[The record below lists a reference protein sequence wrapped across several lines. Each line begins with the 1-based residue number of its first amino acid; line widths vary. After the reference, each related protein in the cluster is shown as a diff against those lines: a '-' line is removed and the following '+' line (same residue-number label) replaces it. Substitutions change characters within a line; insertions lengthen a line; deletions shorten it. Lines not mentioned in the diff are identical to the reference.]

1 MNADSCS
8 GRPKPQTNHSLPPHV
23 TSPHSEFYASDMKMM
38 RTALSS
44 FFDMVAVSV
53 KTLLEFYDDE

>member
-1 MNADSCS
+1 MHPADQ
-8 GRPKPQTNHSLPPHV
+8 RPQLTLLPTASPHI
-23 TSPHSEFYASDMKMM
+23 TSPRSEFYASDIKMM

-53 KTLLEFYDDE
+53 KTLLEFFDE